1 VVIEFLSDTGL
12 AKQRIQASA
21 FGERFPA
28 SSGENEDAWSR
39 NRRVEV
45 VLERYIVTPPACP
58 DWSRRSGVDYANQ
71 PHTNFGCAN
80 ETNLGL
86 MIANPRDLVN
96 GRKAGPADGIQQAE
110 GIVRYRQGQLTE
122 LQEEGIK

>member
-1 VVIEFLSDTGL
+1 
-12 AKQRIQASA
+12 
-21 FGERFPA
+21 
-28 SSGENEDAWSR
+28 
-39 NRRVEV
+39 
-45 VLERYIVTPPACP
+45 
-58 DWSRRSGVDYANQ
+58 
-71 PHTNFGCAN
+71 
-80 ETNLGL
+80 